1 MQATAE
7 PTAEVTSQGIA
18 QAAGIIALSNVS
30 SRALGLVREMVK
42 AYLFGATGPV
52 SAFNVAARVP
62 TIVYDLVV
70 GGLLTA
76 ALVPVFSDYAASERR
91 EDLRQVVSVMLS
103 LTFVVF
109 LSAVLLLTLL
119 APQVAWLLGGGFG
132 PELRATTT
140 TLIRVI
146 LPSLVFFGLSGVVTG
161 LLYAQQRFTLPAIGA
176 PLFNLGI
183 ILSAVLLAPRLDIVS
198 LSAGVLLGAVMQLAV
213 QLPGLR
219 GMGLS
224 FSLDL
229 SHPGLRRIV
238 RLYVPVVLGLVVS
251 QVAVIIDRNLASRTG
266 EQTIAWM
273 DAATTLIQFPLG
285 LVVTAISMAVLP
297 SLARFDA
304 QADLV
309 RFRETLAL
317 GLRMV
322 LTLILP
328 ATAGLLILGEPI
340 VALLFQRGVF
350 TAFDTQRTSLALS
363 FYLIG
368 LPCAA
373 IDQPLIY
380 AFYARK
386 DTRTPVLVGVMAIGV
401 YLVVA
406 LSLIRP
412 WGMVGLVL
420 ANSAQWLSHAVVML
434 WLVHRRMGGLRGVG
448 LGTTGMKALLS
459 SAAMALAVQWASG
472 WIDGAVA
479 GHGVMAGVAVVGGGG
494 VVGILVY
501 LALAWV
507 LRLGE
512 VWLLWGTVWQRL
524 RKS

>member
-76 ALVPVFSDYAASERR
+76 ALVPVFSDYAASKRR
-91 EDLRQVVSVMLS
+91 KDLRQVVSVMLS
-103 LTFVVF
+103 LTFVIF

-266 EQTIAWM
+266 DQTIA
-273 DAATTLIQFPLG
+273 
-285 LVVTAISMAVLP
+285 
-297 SLARFDA
+297 
-304 QADLV
+304 
-309 RFRETLAL
+309 
-317 GLRMV
+317 
-322 LTLILP
+322 
-328 ATAGLLILGEPI
+328 
-340 VALLFQRGVF
+340 
-350 TAFDTQRTSLALS
+350 
-363 FYLIG
+363 
-368 LPCAA
+368 
-373 IDQPLIY
+373 
-380 AFYARK
+380 
-386 DTRTPVLVGVMAIGV
+386 
-401 YLVVA
+401 
-406 LSLIRP
+406 
-412 WGMVGLVL
+412 
-420 ANSAQWLSHAVVML
+420 
-434 WLVHRRMGGLRGVG
+434 
-448 LGTTGMKALLS
+448 
-459 SAAMALAVQWASG
+459 
-472 WIDGAVA
+472 
-479 GHGVMAGVAVVGGGG
+479 
-494 VVGILVY
+494 
-501 LALAWV
+501 
-507 LRLGE
+507 
-512 VWLLWGTVWQRL
+512 
-524 RKS
+524 